1 MLLAATAKA
10 YRRLPLAA
18 TARAYW
24 QVRLVGLVLL
34 LVQVP
39 VKPKVVLA
47 LAPSVPYSTATSSP
61 RWRTRRC
68 QTPALRSAARHSAD

>member
-47 LAPSVPYSTATSSP
+47 LAPSVP
-61 RWRTRRC
+61 
-68 QTPALRSAARHSAD
+68 L

>member
-1 MLLAATAKA
+1 MKRGAGCSDAPRRLPTAGPYRQGLPPVLLAATAKA

-47 LAPSVPYSTATSSP
+47 LAPSVP
-61 RWRTRRC
+61 
-68 QTPALRSAARHSAD
+68 L